1 MSPGRVTTAFERL
14 EPCAVK
20 AASTVLRG
28 RGGSNVALLPDWT
41 LTAWSDDWRKTHQRE
56 EGRGA
61 RVFRGG
67 GYYNDPQ
74 DALLGQ
80 RDGLNVPHYWN
91 YNNGFRVVVR
101 AYSYP

>member
-41 LTAWSDDWRKTHQRE
+41 SSLHKDYPYRLDDSRE
-56 EGRGA
+56 RPGMSAA
-61 RVFRGG
+61 RVVRGG
-67 GYYNDPQ
+67 SFVDVAKFVRCACRASNSPVD
-74 DALLGQ
+74 
-80 RDGLNVPHYWN
+80 RSHNR
-91 YNNGFRVVVR
+91 GFRVVLQ
-101 AYSYP
+101 AA